1 MGYSREIYESAEKIL
16 RERQRAA
23 KETAE
28 RNQAAFYLVCPHA
41 KELDRRLASTAVLA
55 AKAVLKGK
63 DAAEQLRKLHDQ
75 NRLLQEELAK
85 LMADNSWSPEDF
97 EPHYTCPKCRDTGY
111 IDGKRCT
118 CFRDLLRTES
128 YRQLNSLTP
137 LSLSSFEDFSLKY
150 YPDGRRDGDPS
161 DRQIMRNTLEFCIS
175 YAKDFSL
182 SSPNLIMTG
191 GTGLGKTHLS
201 LAIAREAIQKGYGV
215 VYSSASRLVQK
226 LESEHF
232 GREERGNTGSL
243 LESCDLLIL
252 DDLGTEFRSSFSSA
266 ALYEIV
272 NERLLLRKPT
282 IISTNLSTK
291 DIVDYYS
298 ERFASRIIGSYKR
311 IRFVGR
317 DVRQLR
323 RDQRGQQSGAP
334 S

>member
-1 MGYSREIYESAEKIL
+1 MGYAKEIYESAEKIL
-16 RERQRAA
+16 RDRQRAA
-23 KETAE
+23 MELAE
-28 RNQAAFYLVCPHA
+28 KKRDLFYLACPRA
-41 KELDRRLASTAVLA
+41 KEINRQLASTAVSA
-55 AKAVLKGK
+55 AKAVLSGK
-63 DAAEQLRKLHDQ
+63 DAAQQLEKLHGQ
-75 NRLLQEELAK
+75 NRLLQEELGK
-85 LMADNSWSPEDF
+85 LIAGGGWTPEDF
-97 EPHYTCPKCRDTGY
+97 EPQYTCPKCKDTGY
-111 IDGKRCT
+111 VDGRMCT
-118 CFRDLLRTES
+118 CFRELLRTES

-150 YPDGRRDGDPS
+150 YPDERREGKPS

-175 YAKDFSL
+175 YAKNFSL

-232 GREERGNTGSL
+232 GREESEDTGSL

-252 DDLGTEFRSSFSSA
+252 DDLGTEFRSTFSAA

-282 IISTNLSTK
+282 VISTNLSTK
-291 DIVDYYS
+291 EIVNYYS

-311 IRFVGR
+311 IVFVGR

-323 RDQRGQQSGAP
+323 RA
-334 S
+334 